1 MVLGLRGDTLKLR
14 TWVSAIASTLIVCG
28 GLVAASVVHSEVPN
42 RLAAGIP
49 LLAIA
54 EEGTKKS
61 LKDIIFETQKLV
73 VMIEAENGE
82 QGSGFLYNL
91 KGDLIT
97 NAHVVAGSDKVKIKT
112 ADARELDGEVIGI
125 SEETDIAVVR
135 VKGLAGMEPLE
146 VDRKEKAEVGD
157 DVLAIGS
164 PLGFQNTVTTGIIS
178 GVGRSFEIEPYFY
191 SDLYQISAP
200 IAPGNSGGPLVDQ
213 NSGLVVGINSAGYEQ
228 GSIGFSIP
236 IPNVIELVE
245 GWSNL
250 PMSELPE
257 EESRDDDDSLEEKEQ
272 IGELADYLVTHFYD
286 SLNNA
291 DYVYAYSLLGGN
303 WKEGTSYEEF
313 RAGYLGTLNVVIED
327 MHVNERGKGKATVI
341 AVISVDERVAGKY
354 VLSKYQ
360 VTYEVGYENDQLK
373 LLSGKG
379 KAIKENDA
387 KKKG

>member
-1 MVLGLRGDTLKLR
+1 MSKRA
-14 TWVSAIASTLIVCG
+14 WISAIASTLILCG
-28 GLVAASVVHSEVPN
+28 GMAAVWGIHSKVPSQ
-42 RLAAGIP
+42 LTGKP
-49 LLAIA
+49 LLAVA
-54 EEGTKKS
+54 GEKKAKT

-73 VMIEAENGE
+73 VMIETEDGD

-91 KGDLIT
+91 EGDLIT
-97 NAHVVAGSDKVKIKT
+97 NAHVVAGSHKVKIKT

-125 SEETDIAVVR
+125 STETDIAVVR
-135 VKGLAGMEPLE
+135 VTDLAGTEPLQ
-146 VDRKEKAEVGD
+146 VVRDEKAEVGD
-157 DVLAIGS
+157 EVLAVGS

-178 GVGRSFEIEPYFY
+178 GLGRSFEIEPYLY

-213 NSGLVVGINSAGYEQ
+213 KTGAVLGINSAGYEQ

-236 IPNVIELVE
+236 ISNVIEIAE
-245 GWSNL
+245 GWSKE
-250 PMSELPE
+250 PMTELPE
-257 EESRDDDDSLEEKEQ
+257 VEQPEEQDDLKDSASIDEFA
-272 IGELADYLVTHFYD
+272 GYLVTHFYD

-303 WKEGTSYEEF
+303 WKEGTSYEKF
-313 RAGYLGTLNVVIED
+313 REGYLGTLNVVID
-327 MHVNERGKGKATVI
+327 NMHVNNSRNDKATVI
-341 AVISVDERVAGKY
+341 AIISVDERVNGKN

-379 KAIKENDA
+379 KAIK
-387 KKKG
+387 

>member
-1 MVLGLRGDTLKLR
+1 MSKRVWT
-14 TWVSAIASTLIVCG
+14 SAIASVLILCG
-28 GLVAASVVHSEVPN
+28 GMAAAWVIRSEVPN
-42 RLAAGIP
+42 QLAGKP

-54 EEGTKKS
+54 EEGKAKT

-73 VMIEAENGE
+73 VMIETDNGS

-91 KGDLIT
+91 EGDLIT
-97 NAHVVAGSDKVKIKT
+97 NAHVVTGSRKVKIKT
-112 ADARELDGEVIGI
+112 ADARELEGEVIGI
-125 SEETDIAVVR
+125 STETDVAVVR
-135 VKGLAGMEPLE
+135 VTALAGTEPLQ
-146 VDRKEKAEVGD
+146 VVRDEKAEVGD
-157 DVLAIGS
+157 EVLAVGS

-178 GVGRSFEIEPYFY
+178 GLGRSFEIEPYLY

-213 NSGLVVGINSAGYEQ
+213 KTGMVLGINSAGYEE

-236 IPNVIELVE
+236 IANVIDIAES
-245 GWSNL
+245 WSDE
-250 PMSELPE
+250 PMTELPE
-257 EESRDDDDSLEEKEQ
+257 LELSADSAVLEEDASVE
-272 IGELADYLVTHFYD
+272 ELADYLVTHFYD

-303 WKEGTSYEEF
+303 WKEGTSYEKF
-313 RAGYLGTLNVVIED
+313 REGYLGTLNVIID
-327 MHVNERGKGKATVI
+327 KLHVHNSGNDKATVI
-341 AVISVDERVAGKY
+341 AVISADERVDGEY

-379 KAIKENDA
+379 TAVK
-387 KKKG
+387 